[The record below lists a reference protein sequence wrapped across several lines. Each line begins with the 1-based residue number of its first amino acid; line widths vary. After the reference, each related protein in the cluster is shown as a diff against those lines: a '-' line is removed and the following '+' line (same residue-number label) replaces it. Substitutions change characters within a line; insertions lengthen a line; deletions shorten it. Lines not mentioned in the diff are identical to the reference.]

1 MRKLDDKEKRKKF
14 PLWLSPGERLLLEA
28 KATEYGYIYLA
39 DYIRDAS
46 IYESLVKID
55 LVGSEN
61 LLPLYEEYT
70 KEVRKYTKEVRRILR
85 YATILKADEKE
96 LLQKS
101 LYAIYNEMKTLTKTT
116 TEKLDYEIIEKLAKQ
131 EIDNQNY
138 DSDYI
143 QLLPFNQKEIFEK
156 LANFMEKELLWEGTL
171 SQLLDALHIDIKSN
185 VLLRMLNHNINLLE
199 KEHKIIFTKKQTTKG
214 KEIELRLK
222 YINNKQKE

>member
-1 MRKLDDKEKRKKF
+1 MRRLDDKEKRKKF

-96 LLQKS
+96 VLQKS

-116 TEKLDYEIIEKLAKQ
+116 KEKLDYEVIEKIAKRK
-131 EIDNQNY
+131 IDEQNY
-138 DSDYI
+138 RSD
-143 QLLPFNQKEIFEK
+143 EE
-156 LANFMEKELLWEGTL
+156 
-171 SQLLDALHIDIKSN
+171 
-185 VLLRMLNHNINLLE
+185 
-199 KEHKIIFTKKQTTKG
+199 
-214 KEIELRLK
+214 
-222 YINNKQKE
+222 